1 MQKVKNEKGFTL
13 VELLAVIVIMA
24 ILLLVAIP
32 NISRVRQ
39 SSLKKTMRIQ
49 EGNVKKAADLYI
61 QDYCTSGLED
71 TSTCPDSYA
80 RNIDEDEKYI
90 CLSDLTDEDNRYISD
105 VTYNKQS
112 CNGVVVYTKNSK
124 SGLYTDAKVYLF
136 CGNNENGKYAYAT
149 DQNINPVA
157 YAKCNIRTSSILDYL
172 QEMSK
177 KLREV
182 HTIILEERELMVDLA
197 NGGMRSEEIE
207 NAKKK
212 ILELNNKINAIYDY
226 EYLETKIFHKD
237 NNVTGEFVTIDSNTT
252 GLNLDNL
259 TFSDYAQD
267 IKIIDNA
274 EKEISHYSSY
284 IGTKVTS
291 IAYQEMFNDCKNKT
305 CKLDVIK
312 STIRRINELAQ
323 RALNDTNSDEERY
336 IVNMEVQEHFKN
348 LDLFSNNLKDNNISK
363 NSIFPNSKDTLTKE
377 SAEVVYNESN
387 QYISKNS

>member
-90 CLSDLTDEDNRYISD
+90 CLNDLTDEDNRYISD

-136 CGNNENGKYAYAT
+136 CGNNENGKYTYAT

-157 YAKCNIRTSSILDYL
+157 YAKCNIETSSILDYL
-172 QEMSK
+172 NEMSK

-182 HTIILEERELMVDLA
+182 HTIIYEERELIVGLA
-197 NGGMRSEEIE
+197 NGRMSSEEIE

-212 ILELNNKINAIYDY
+212 ILELNNKINTIYDY
-226 EYLETKIFHKD
+226 EYLGTKILHRD

-274 EKEISHYSSY
+274 EKEISHYSAY
-284 IGTKVTS
+284 IDAKINSVEG
-291 IAYQEMFNDCKNKT
+291 QEIFNDCKNKT
-305 CKLDVIK
+305 CKLDVAK
-312 STIRRINELAQ
+312 ETVKNINELAQ
-323 RALNDTNSDEERY
+323 RALDDTNSDEDRY
-336 IVNMEVQEHFKN
+336 AINMEVQELFKN
-348 LDLFSNNLKDNNISK
+348 LDLFSNNLKDNSISK
-363 NSIFPNSKDTLTKE
+363 NSIFPNIKDTLTKE

>member
-112 CNGVVVYTKNSK
+112 CNGVVVYTKNIK
-124 SGLYTDAKVYLF
+124 SGLYTDVKVYLF

-172 QEMSK
+172 NEMSK
-177 KLREV
+177 KIREV
-182 HTIILEERELMVDLA
+182 HTIIYEERELIVGLA
-197 NGGMRSEEIE
+197 GGRMSSEEIE
-207 NAKKK
+207 IAKKR

-226 EYLETKIFHKD
+226 EYLGTKILHKD
-237 NNVTGEFVTIDSNTT
+237 NNVTGKFVIIDSNTT

-259 TFSDYAQD
+259 TFNDYAQD

-274 EKEISHYSSY
+274 EKEVRYYSSY
-284 IGTKVTS
+284 IGAKVNT
-291 IAYQEMFNDCKNKT
+291 IDYQEIFNDCKNKN
-305 CKLDVIK
+305 CKLDVVN
-312 STIRRINELAQ
+312 STIRRINELAKQ
-323 RALNDTNSDEERY
+323 ALNYTDSDEDRY
-336 IVNMEVQEHFKN
+336 TINMEVQEHFKN
-348 LDLFSNNLKDNNISK
+348 LDLFSNNLKDDSISK

-377 SAEVVYNESN
+377 SSEVVYNESN